1 MSETASQKRSAK
13 ALIQTPLARVRGL
26 GSARDGTAHFWQ
38 IRVTAIAAL
47 LLTPIILAVL
57 FSLTDADH
65 ATVKRVIG
73 HPAVAVVL
81 LLMLAATLQHMRLG
95 MQAIIEDYVHSEGS
109 KVVLLMLNTFFTV
122 LVGAACAFAVLKL
135 SLGA

>member
-1 MSETASQKRSAK
+1 MSETAPQSHSTK
-13 ALIQTPLARVRGL
+13 ARIQTPLARVRGL

-38 IRVTAIAAL
+38 IRITAIGAL
-47 LLTPIILAVL
+47 LLTPILLAVL
-57 FSLTDADH
+57 VNLTGADH

-73 HPAVAVVL
+73 HPAVAVL
-81 LLMLAATLQHMRLG
+81 L
-95 MQAIIEDYVHSEGS
+95 
-109 KVVLLMLNTFFTV
+109 LLMLNTFFTV

>member
-1 MSETASQKRSAK
+1 MSDAQSSR
-13 ALIQTPLARVRGL
+13 IQTPLARVRGL
-26 GSARDGTAHFWQ
+26 GSARDGTAHFRQ
-38 IRVTAIAAL
+38 IRVTAIGAL
-47 LLTPIILAVL
+47 LLTPILLALLVN
-57 FSLTDADH
+57 LTGADH

-73 HPAVAVVL
+73 HPAVAVLL

-95 MQAIIEDYVHSEGS
+95 MQVIIEDYVHSEGS
-109 KVVLLMLNTFFTV
+109 KLVLLMLNTFFTV

>member
-1 MSETASQKRSAK
+1 MSETAPQSHSAK
-13 ALIQTPLARVRGL
+13 AHIQTPLARVRGL
-26 GSARDGTAHFWQ
+26 GSARDGTGHFWQ
-38 IRVTAIAAL
+38 IRVTAIGAL
-47 LLTPIILAVL
+47 LLTPILLAVL
-57 FSLTDADH
+57 VNLTGADH

-95 MQAIIEDYVHSEGS
+95 MQVIIEDYVHAEGS
-109 KVVLLMLNTFFTV
+109 KLLLLMLNTFFTV
-122 LVGAACAFAVLKL
+122 LVGAVCALAVLKL

>member
-1 MSETASQKRSAK
+1 MSETAPHSHSAK
-13 ALIQTPLARVRGL
+13 PRIQTPLARVRGL

-47 LLTPIILAVL
+47 LLTPVFLAVL
-57 FSLTDADH
+57 VALVGADH
-65 ATVKRVIG
+65 TTVKRVIG
-73 HPAVAVVL
+73 HPAVAVAL

-95 MQAIIEDYVHSEGS
+95 MQVVIEDYVHAEGS
-109 KVVLLMLNTFFTV
+109 KLVLLMLNTFFTV

>member
-1 MSETASQKRSAK
+1 MSDAQNAR
-13 ALIQTPLARVRGL
+13 IQTPLARVRGL

-47 LLTPIILAVL
+47 LLTPIFLAVL
-57 FSLTDADH
+57 VTLVGADH
-65 ATVKRVIG
+65 ATVKRIVG
-73 HPAVAVVL
+73 HPAIAVAL
-81 LLMLAATLQHMRLG
+81 LLILGATLQHMRLG
-95 MQAIIEDYVHSEGS
+95 MQVIIEDYVHSEGN